1 MTALITIGGVDI
13 PDLRLESRHTHSP
26 VRSVV
31 AQSLAGNPI
40 IFEDQPGLAGKP
52 CDLVGTDAAGWITQE
67 ELQAMMAM
75 AAIPNAIYTMV
86 YAGISL
92 SVRFRNE
99 DQPVIEAEPV
109 QPVVDDDDPD
119 WYNNVRI
126 KLMRLE

>member
-1 MTALITIGGVDI
+1 
-13 PDLRLESRHTHSP
+13 
-26 VRSVV
+26 
-31 AQSLAGNPI
+31 
-40 IFEDQPGLAGKP
+40 
-52 CDLVGTDAAGWITQE
+52 
-67 ELQAMMAM
+67 
-75 AAIPNAIYTMV
+75 MV